1 MVLSILGKVLIIE
14 ALLMLIPMGVGV
26 LYEENEYLCFLY
38 PIIGLLVVGVP
49 LNFLKGKDNEM
60 YAKEGFVTVAIAWIV
75 MSLVGALPFVL
86 SGQIPNYVDA
96 VFETVSGFT
105 TTGASIL
112 SNVEIL
118 SKGMMFWRLF
128 THWIGGMGVLVF
140 VLAILPGYNAGV
152 MHVFRAESPG
162 PSVGKLVSKLSRT
175 ARILYGIYFVM
186 TIVQIIMLWAGG
198 NPFYDSVLLSF
209 STAGTGGFGLLNS
222 SAASYTAYTQIV
234 LAVFMFLFGVNFNLY
249 YLILIGSVKK
259 AFKMEEVRTYFLIVF
274 FATFAIAINI
284 LSLCKDFGQAL
295 LHAFF
300 QVTSISSTTGLSTVN
315 FDTWPAFSQ
324 AILMVLTII
333 GACGGS
339 TGGGFK
345 VARMGILVKSTAAD
359 FRRLI
364 NPRAVIRSKYDGEYL
379 DSETV
384 RNVKTYFLL
393 WVIIVILS
401 TLILSLDFQ
410 GTAVFDG
417 LYTNFSATL
426 ASIGNVGPGFDAVGP
441 IMNYSFY
448 SPFSKCL
455 LSLVMLIGRLEIFPM
470 IILFAPRTWKRA

>member
-1 MVLSILGKVLIIE
+1 
-14 ALLMLIPMGVGV
+14 
-26 LYEENEYLCFLY
+26 
-38 PIIGLLVVGVP
+38 
-49 LNFLKGKDNEM
+49 
-60 YAKEGFVTVAIAWIV
+60 
-75 MSLVGALPFVL
+75 
-86 SGQIPNYVDA
+86 
-96 VFETVSGFT
+96 
-105 TTGASIL
+105 
-112 SNVEIL
+112 
-118 SKGMMFWRLF
+118 
-128 THWIGGMGVLVF
+128 
-140 VLAILPGYNAGV
+140 
-152 MHVFRAESPG
+152 
-162 PSVGKLVSKLSRT
+162 
-175 ARILYGIYFVM
+175 
-186 TIVQIIMLWAGG
+186 
-198 NPFYDSVLLSF
+198 
-209 STAGTGGFGLLNS
+209 
-222 SAASYTAYTQIV
+222 
-234 LAVFMFLFGVNFNLY
+234 
-249 YLILIGSVKK
+249 
-259 AFKMEEVRTYFLIVF
+259 MEEVRTYFLIVF